1 MLYIF
6 SAIIFKAQHDNTVM
20 NQDTQQTQKFVKVAF
35 MAFAFIFSLVAAI
48 LVFATDFG
56 GWWLGGGYS
65 NYYYWLGSEIA
76 GFGSKIP
83 LILLGLL
90 FLVLA
95 GVSVFLGI
103 LTLIDKE
110 FFLGK
115 LSSFKIL
122 SFGGVAGAIAGF
134 LLTILAVIIL
144 FVIAGDYEVLWLDA
158 GFYGPLI
165 GSLLVGIFFILY
177 VVLGN
182 IMKPAKAAE

>member
-1 MLYIF
+1 
-6 SAIIFKAQHDNTVM
+6 M
-20 NQDTQQTQKFVKVAF
+20 NQDNQQTTKFVKIAF

-65 NYYYWLGSEIA
+65 NYFYWLGSEIA

-95 GVSVFLGI
+95 GMSVILGI

-110 FFLGK
+110 FLIGK

-122 SFGGVAGAIAGF
+122 SFLGVAGAIAGF
-134 LLTILAVIIL
+134 LLTALSVIVL
-144 FVIAGDYEVLWLDA
+144 FVMAGDYESLWLDA
-158 GFYGPLI
+158 GFYGPLV
-165 GSLLVGIFFILY
+165 GSILVGIFYILY
-177 VVLGN
+177 IVLGN
-182 IMKPAKAAE
+182 VMKPAKAAT

>member
-1 MLYIF
+1 
-6 SAIIFKAQHDNTVM
+6 M
-20 NQDTQQTQKFVKVAF
+20 NQDTQQTTKFVKIAF

-65 NYYYWLGSEIA
+65 NYFYWLGSENA
-76 GFGSKIP
+76 GFGAKIP

-95 GVSVFLGI
+95 GMAAILGI
-103 LTLIDKE
+103 LTLINKE
-110 FFLGK
+110 FFIGK

-134 LLTILAVIIL
+134 LLTALSVIVL
-144 FVIAGDYEVLWLDA
+144 FIIAGDYEELWLDA
-158 GFYGPLI
+158 GFYGPLV
-165 GSLLVGIFFILY
+165 GSILVGIFFILY

-182 IMKPAKAAE
+182 VMKPAEAAK